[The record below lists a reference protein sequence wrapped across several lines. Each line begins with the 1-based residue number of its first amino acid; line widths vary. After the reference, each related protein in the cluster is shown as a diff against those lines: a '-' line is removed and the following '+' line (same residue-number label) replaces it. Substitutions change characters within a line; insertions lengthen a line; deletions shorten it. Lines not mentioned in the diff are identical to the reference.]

1 MKDRKKLIEE
11 FEYLLKE
18 PCFFTDKYISVFTET
33 IRILEQQDEVRK
45 YICKVCGSEWLIEK
59 DEMELCPEP
68 PKVPDD
74 LVEEIYSLFDGE
86 NEDMIKEHVVVIIG
100 FICACLGG
108 AFMASCLKSS
118 ATNNMVQDI
127 IDRAKAIPEALEE
140 IIQAACDHAFIESS
154 YSEGDYDIDIHKEGE
169 AKIRTILEGM

>member
-86 NEDMIKEHVVVIIG
+86 NEDMIKETAHAIFSQPVGKIG
-100 FICACLGG
+100 E
-108 AFMASCLKSS
+108 
-118 ATNNMVQDI
+118 TVE
-127 IDRAKAIPEALEE
+127 KAR
-140 IIQAACDHAFIESS
+140 
-154 YSEGDYDIDIHKEGE
+154 KE
-169 AKIRTILEGM
+169 KIRKLLQETKND